1 MSDRVKSLTPHSV
14 APGSH
19 QQPSRGVVVLLLAA
33 GAATLLLYGRSLAFP
48 VLFYDDFQIFTE
60 SRTWQRARATLWV
73 PHNEHAMPL
82 GRLFC
87 FALDSLTGRLPVLP
101 YLSCLVGPLALLTAM
116 LLVYVLVRRELG
128 QRLYAVLAV
137 VLFGVTSV
145 YHQAVWWFAASFSLF
160 SLDTML
166 LGLLA
171 VQRFR
176 QTGRTLYLD
185 LAVLACLL
193 APGWF
198 AIGILGGPLCC
209 LYLLPP
215 SPPPGDRRQESGVRS
230 KSVLSPVSWLLSP
243 ASWRGAST
251 RHWTLLPFLGT
262 VLFLAVSLPRTAEAI
277 LHTGHYGERTAL
289 QAFDPLTGLAYTLR
303 SLVDNLVLGLVG
315 VTNVALPIWIAVPI
329 LLVIAASGA
338 WWWRQAPDHRLM
350 LLGLGLIGSSYMLV
364 YSARS
369 TWDYRQMTN
378 PGFARYHL
386 LPQLGLVLFF
396 CGGLPG
402 RAGRWFST
410 DENDGLN
417 QRQRRQIYALIG
429 VLLLIHLP
437 RGLLC
442 GAATDWDM
450 VAERRDQQDALR
462 RIEEV
467 DARCR
472 QHHIDAAAAREA
484 LGRLEMPLSMGVVD
498 GWELLR
504 GSDDPRPLP
513 PEEIRC
519 LLDAP

>member
-1 MSDRVKSLTPHSV
+1 MSTHGV
-14 APGSH
+14 AG
-19 QQPSRGVVVLLLAA
+19 LLLAA
-33 GAATLLLYGRSLAFP
+33 GTVTLLLYGRSFAFP
-48 VLFYDDFQIFTE
+48 VLFYDDFQILTP
-60 SRTWQRARATLWV
+60 SRSWQRTCESLWL
-73 PHNEHAMPL
+73 PQNEHAMPL

-87 FALDSLTGRLPVLP
+87 FALDNVAGRLPVLP
-101 YLSCLVGPLALLTAM
+101 YLTCLVGPLALLTAM

-128 QRLYAVLAV
+128 RRWYAALAV

-145 YHQAVWWFAASFSLF
+145 YHQAVWWFAASFALF

-176 QTGRTLYLD
+176 RTGRALYLD
-185 LAVLACLL
+185 LAILACLL

-209 LYLLPP
+209 LYLLPRGEP
-215 SPPPGDRRQESGVRS
+215 S
-230 KSVLSPVSWLLSP
+230 
-243 ASWRGAST
+243 GAYRTT
-251 RHWTLLPFLGT
+251 RHWTLLPLLGT
-262 VLFLAVSLPRTAEAI
+262 VLFLAVSLPHSAESI
-277 LHTGHYGERTAL
+277 LHTGHYGKQTAL
-289 QAFDPLTGLAYTLR
+289 EAFHPLTGLAYTLR
-303 SLVDNLVLGLVG
+303 ALVDNLVLGLVG
-315 VTNVALPIWIAVPI
+315 VTNVALPVWIVVPI
-329 LLVIAASGA
+329 LLVVTAAGV

-364 YSARS
+364 YSSRS
-369 TWDYRQMTN
+369 TWDYRQMTS

-402 RAGRWFST
+402 RAGRWFSL
-410 DENDGLN
+410 DENNGLN
-417 QRQRRQIYALIG
+417 RRQRRFMYGLIG

-437 RGLLC
+437 RGLIC
-442 GAATDWDM
+442 GAATSWDM
-450 VAERRDQQDALR
+450 VAERRNQQHVLH

-472 QHHIDAAAAREA
+472 QHHIDAPAAREA
-484 LGRLEMPLSMGVVD
+484 LGRLEMPLSMRVID
-498 GWELLR
+498 GWELLC
-504 GSDDPRPLP
+504 GSDDPRPMP
-513 PEEIRC
+513 TEEIRR